1 MPNIVDLYQC
11 YIAIS
16 TLEQHVS
23 KSLFLAA
30 LTGLQKPKKSMES
43 SDQYNFSIFNPR
55 NLHGRKNRNVIL
67 TMLAIW
73 AVAVFGFQVLLRVIE
88 KPVPEKALIDF
99 QANWPYVTGDEDGK
113 ADYQVILNSLLL
125 VKGKIT
131 VSDADKLLLSDA
143 ISNVTFMLL
152 PDSVKQPAAQLVREI
167 DAMKDSLAGLDGQE
181 FLDMRSHIQ
190 QTKILLITMTEPYTG
205 LDKSGLEASILAP
218 SLKADYPPLLTDAS
232 FNRLPEVM
240 ELYLIHNRSVLTDTR
255 FLGFPFHYFY
265 TAVLL
270 LILFVILCIVY
281 NILIEWRLK
290 KEGIVE

>member
-1 MPNIVDLYQC
+1 
-11 YIAIS
+11 
-16 TLEQHVS
+16 
-23 KSLFLAA
+23 
-30 LTGLQKPKKSMES
+30 MES
-43 SDQYNFSIFNPR
+43 SDQYNFSIFSPR

-73 AVAVFGFQVLLRVIE
+73 AVAVFGFQILLKAIE
-88 KPVPEKALIDF
+88 KPVPEEALTEF
-99 QANWPYVTGDEDGK
+99 QANWPYVTGIEIGK

-131 VSDADKLLLSDA
+131 LSDADKLLLSDA
-143 ISNVTFMLL
+143 ISTVTFMLL

-167 DAMKDSLAGLDGQE
+167 DAMKGSLAGLDGQE
-181 FLDMRSHIQ
+181 FLDMRSRIQ
-190 QTKILLITMTEPYTG
+190 QTKVLLITMTEPYTG
-205 LDKSGLEASILAP
+205 LDRSGLEASILAP

-240 ELYLIHNRSVLTDTR
+240 ELYLIHNRSVLTDTK

-270 LILFVILCIVY
+270 LVLFVILCIVY